1 MAQWVKASEVKPEDP
16 SSIPG
21 FTWEEERSNF
31 YKLFSDLKMHHVNK
45 YINVENFKM
54 RLSR

>member
-1 MAQWVKASEVKPEDP
+1 MVQWVKASEVKPEDP

-21 FTWEEERSNF
+21 STWEEEGSNF
-31 YKLFSDLKMHHVNK
+31 YKLFSDLKMHVNK